1 MANQGKREI
10 DQLLADSFKELVCQ
24 YPIEKLRLRRLQ
36 IGQV

>member
-24 YPIEKLRLRRLQ
+24 YTIEK
-36 IGQV
+36 ITIK